1 MVGDKM
7 FSILSLIFRYLFILI
22 IYAFIFGIIRM
33 IYLDIKVISEGSA
46 SNHPYLKLINR
57 KDSLPYRIK
66 EAYTLSDTITLG
78 RNNDNDIVLK
88 DPYISNQHAKI
99 ILDENF
105 YFLEDFDSANG
116 TYLNGDRLMD
126 AIKLRNGDRIKLGQ
140 VEFLF
145 VSND

>member
-1 MVGDKM
+1 M